1 MEFISISSNGVGY
14 YINPAQIA
22 YLSTKPNAE
31 GLYDIVFS
39 GGEKVPLEWE
49 AMFELGLAIHK
60 ANKSTSH
67 EATTLSRWYKYQRL
81 FSQY

>member
-1 MEFISISSNGVGY
+1 
-14 YINPAQIA
+14 
-22 YLSTKPNAE
+22 
-31 GLYDIVFS
+31 
-39 GGEKVPLEWE
+39 
-49 AMFELGLAIHK
+49 MFELGLAIHN